1 MAVGKTLQAKGR
13 QGVLPDGATSAT
25 WQALGTRL
33 SDCPVRDVLDRI
45 GDKWST
51 LLLLA
56 LAGDPLRFS
65 ALHRAV
71 PDISKRVLTQTLRHL
86 ERDGLIQRTVYPT
99 KPPSVEYT
107 LTPLSQSLMK
117 PLGGLLGWAE
127 KSHADIRAARKRF
140 DAAATP

>member
-1 MAVGKTLQAKGR
+1 MAVGRTLQAKRR
-13 QGVLPDGATSAT
+13 QGVLPDAAKLTTSR
-25 WQALGTRL
+25 ALGVRA

-56 LAGDPLRFS
+56 LAAEPLRFS

-99 KPPSVEYT
+99 KPPSVEYK
-107 LTPLSQSLMK
+107 LTPLSQSLMG
-117 PLGGLLGWAE
+117 PLGTLLGWAE